1 MKVGEVRCSE
11 LSLNPETP
19 EGPTDSE
26 TLFRRHARFVAS
38 FLYRL
43 GVRGADL
50 DDAVQ
55 EVFLSAHR
63 KGGYKAGAA
72 SPTTFLARLAL
83 EANLSRR
90 RRQHRWDTA
99 RHDEAALAALGTV
112 PSDPSRELARKQAA
126 MRLQAALDA
135 MDPPHRA
142 VFILF
147 ELEGESCEA
156 IAAGLAVPV
165 GTVYSRLHAARRAF
179 RASAAREKSPDEGAP
194 GRPMGSGE
202 MAVML
207 SRGTS

>member
-1 MKVGEVRCSE
+1 MVFGPRRSE
-11 LSLNPETP
+11 LSLTPDTP

-63 KGGYKAGAA
+63 KGGYRPGAA

-90 RRQHRWDTA
+90 RKQGRWETSRNDETA
-99 RHDEAALAALGTV
+99 RAGLGMA
-112 PSDPSRELARKQAA
+112 PADPAQELARKQAA
-126 MRLQAALDA
+126 ERLQAALDA

-147 ELEGESCEA
+147 ELEGESCET
-156 IAAGLAVPV
+156 IAAGLHVPV
-165 GTVYSRLHAARRAF
+165 GTVHSRLHSARRAF
-179 RASAAREKSPDEGAP
+179 RASAARAASRDEGAP
-194 GRPMGSGE
+194 GRPMRERESS
-202 MAVML
+202 VMIP
-207 SRGTS
+207 TETA